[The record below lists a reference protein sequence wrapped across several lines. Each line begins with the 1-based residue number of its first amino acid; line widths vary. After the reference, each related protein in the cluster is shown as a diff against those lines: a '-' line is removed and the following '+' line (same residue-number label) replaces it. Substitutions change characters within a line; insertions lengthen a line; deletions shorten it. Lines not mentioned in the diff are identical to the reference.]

1 MFVCSPCEQWTDEYI
16 REFSSADISVAVNTD
31 RGLLTPIV
39 FSANSKSVVDIS
51 ADVKTIAGKAK
62 EGKLKPEE
70 FIGGTFTVSNL
81 GMFGIKQFTAI
92 INGPQACILAVAG
105 TDKKVVPNDGPDA
118 ASRSARPPAR
128 PLHTGSAAARRHRS
142 HPISSDLIRSHPP
155 LVPSSTRATAASPP
169 PRATLTVRRLSLA
182 AGHSS
187 PSRSWLCLSPRTTEW
202 WTAPS
207 AQHGS
212 TRSKSTS
219 RTPCCSSCKPRAW
232 QGECASTAYPPPVH
246 TLGGTVG
253 RVLGMPRQIHV
264 CTALRARHRH
274 KAHVCQGRKR
284 NVPTEPMRAAEST
297 YRARRW
303 SFVVALQHVDAGGLT
318 NRSMWAAQRVGYCA
332 SARTYAC
339 EWACWLQLCC

>member
-128 PLHTGSAAARRHRS
+128 LG
-142 HPISSDLIRSHPP
+142 
-155 LVPSSTRATAASPP
+155 TRPD
-169 PRATLTVRRLSLA
+169 RC
-182 AGHSS
+182 H
-187 PSRSWLCLSPRTTEW
+187 
-202 WTAPS
+202 
-207 AQHGS
+207 
-212 TRSKSTS
+212 
-219 RTPCCSSCKPRAW
+219 
-232 QGECASTAYPPPVH
+232 
-246 TLGGTVG
+246 
-253 RVLGMPRQIHV
+253 
-264 CTALRARHRH
+264 
-274 KAHVCQGRKR
+274 
-284 NVPTEPMRAAEST
+284 
-297 YRARRW
+297 
-303 SFVVALQHVDAGGLT
+303 
-318 NRSMWAAQRVGYCA
+318 
-332 SARTYAC
+332 
-339 EWACWLQLCC
+339 